1 MEIDLTLLVLIIVGM
16 FLHSHEAHDSVKLN
30 LVVGITILIK
40 VVLWYVFFILLRDGC
55 VYLCRRVGSLQ
66 EELQNLRSQAQHWEM
81 LHRDSEQTLAIMKE
95 ELTVCKAELAFLKKD
110 RQKVLSA
117 QEQCRQEVGSLQE
130 DRQMLNRQSQH
141 CLKLHWEALKY
152 QDAFEEE
159 MSFHRQER
167 QQVLSAQEQSRQEVG
182 SLQEE
187 PKKLSIRAE
196 NCEQVHFEALE
207 SQTAREEELASL
219 RQEGQQVLSA
229 QEQCRQEVGSLQEE
243 LKKLSIRA
251 ENCEQV
257 HFEALESQTAREE
270 ELASLRQEGQQVL
283 SAQEQCRQEVSTAQA
298 F

>member
-55 VYLCRRVGSLQ
+55 VYLCRRVGYLQ

-95 ELTVCKAELAFLKKD
+95 ELTVCKAELAFLKQD

-117 QEQCRQEVGSLQE
+117 QEQS
-130 DRQMLNRQSQH
+130 
-141 CLKLHWEALKY
+141 
-152 QDAFEEE
+152 
-159 MSFHRQER
+159 
-167 QQVLSAQEQSRQEVG
+167 
-182 SLQEE
+182 
-187 PKKLSIRAE
+187 
-196 NCEQVHFEALE
+196 
-207 SQTAREEELASL
+207 
-219 RQEGQQVLSA
+219 
-229 QEQCRQEVGSLQEE
+229 RQEVGSLQEE

-257 HFEALESQTAREE
+257 QFKALESQTAQEE
-270 ELASLRQEGQQVL
+270 ELAFLRQEGQQLL
-283 SAQEQCRQEVSTAQA
+283 SHLKQSRQERTCEGCKSFFKRSVRRNLRYSCRGGRDCPVDQPHRNQCQYCRLRKCLRVGMRQEAAKLGKMSKMAPKQPHIPTVFGEYFLDA
-298 F
+298 